1 MKVLITDAQRKLA
14 TRVAKESNKVT
25 VRFGHT
31 NGRPCLHLR
40 LHENKDPST
49 SAETIYSVQ
58 EWNLHPWNNANKPRK
73 KRDGGDIAAEDQDI
87 DVLDAVANREVA

>member
-1 MKVLITDAQRKLA
+1 MKALTTDAQRKLA
-14 TRVAKESNKVT
+14 TRVAKESDKVT

-31 NGRPCLHLR
+31 NGRPCLHLS
-40 LHENKDPST
+40 LHGSKDPST

-73 KRDGGDIAAEDQDI
+73 KKVSGDTAADQQDL
-87 DVLDAVANREVA
+87 DVLDAVANREAA